1 MQTCSF
7 ISYIQ
12 CRRRREREKK
22 RERERESKVFRRKHY
37 YGSIL
42 LLDSYEE
49 NLARNHLSHPP
60 KFFLFELLFMT
71 AEHTQDTF

>member
-1 MQTCSF
+1 MHYCVDAIHVRQTKVHAK
-7 ISYIQ
+7 
-12 CRRRREREKK
+12 E